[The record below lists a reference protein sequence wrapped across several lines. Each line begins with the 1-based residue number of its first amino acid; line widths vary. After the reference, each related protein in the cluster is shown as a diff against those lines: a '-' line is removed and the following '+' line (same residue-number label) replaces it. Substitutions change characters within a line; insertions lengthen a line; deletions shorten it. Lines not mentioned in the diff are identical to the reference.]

1 MFLCLPFFKK
11 YRVSFSKISFLPS
24 LLSLS
29 HILQTYVVLGLP
41 TVQQARGRLLR
52 RKPRGIAVKTQ
63 IWYDVVSWG
72 SPGLRGIIIN
82 HQNHRY
88 ICFFVYCALI
98 LVYWLVETPFFSQE
112 RGAGVKVA
120 TVPYPLCQNVLLF
133 QGDMLFT
140 LLFYILLVDR
150 KGVFVYCRPNT
161 LILSWTQRRIILTF
175 KLCCDPLNSKT
186 VNTPR
191 KFFTKT
197 LTWRLNLRCAQI
209 SQMWN
214 LLRHFFRTKK
224 F

>member
-11 YRVSFSKISFLPS
+11 WRVSFRKISFLPS

-72 SPGLRGIIIN
+72 SLGLRGIIIN

-88 ICFFVYCALI
+88 ICCFLYCVLI
-98 LVYWLVETPFFSQE
+98 LVYWLVETPFFLRSEEQGWKL
-112 RGAGVKVA
+112 RQCRI
-120 TVPYPLCQNVLLF
+120 LLLF

-140 LLFYILLVDR
+140 FLFYSMLVD
-150 KGVFVYCRPNT
+150 KGVFVCLLQAQYINSFLNT
-161 LILSWTQRRIILTF
+161 KDELF
-175 KLCCDPLNSKT
+175 
-186 VNTPR
+186 
-191 KFFTKT
+191 
-197 LTWRLNLRCAQI
+197 
-209 SQMWN
+209 
-214 LLRHFFRTKK
+214 
-224 F
+224 

>member
-72 SPGLRGIIIN
+72 RLGLRGIIIN

-88 ICFFVYCALI
+88 ICCFLYCALI
-98 LVYWLVETPFFSQE
+98 LVYWLVETPFFLRSEEQGWKLRQCRILFVRTSCCFRVTCYSPFFSIVCWWTGKE
-112 RGAGVKVA
+112 CLFIAG
-120 TVPYPLCQNVLLF
+120 
-133 QGDMLFT
+133 
-140 LLFYILLVDR
+140 R
-150 KGVFVYCRPNT
+150 K
-161 LILSWTQRRIILTF
+161 
-175 KLCCDPLNSKT
+175 
-186 VNTPR
+186 
-191 KFFTKT
+191 
-197 LTWRLNLRCAQI
+197 
-209 SQMWN
+209 
-214 LLRHFFRTKK
+214 H
-224 F
+224 